1 MKIAVMGSGGVGG
14 YFGARLAAAGRDV
27 HFVARGAHLEA
38 MRGDGLR
45 LISPGGDLHL
55 ADVRATDDP
64 GSIGP
69 VDIVLFTVKL
79 YDMEVA
85 AQAIRPLLGAD
96 TAVIPFL
103 NGVEAVEALG
113 RAVGRG
119 HVMGGVAYIFS
130 VIEEPG
136 VIRRIG
142 KMARLLFGEIDG
154 APSRRAQSFKEA
166 CDGAGFEAVLSE
178 NIELDI
184 WKKLVVLAAVAG
196 VTSFARQSLGPIRDV
211 PETAAMLRAAI
222 DEAAAVARA
231 RGAALADDAEEA
243 AWTAVS
249 GLPGDMRSSMLE
261 DLEHGRRL
269 ELSWLNG
276 AVARMGRELGIPTP
290 TNAAITEALAP
301 YADGADAP

>member
-14 YFGARLAAAGRDV
+14 YFGGCLAAAGCDV
-27 HFVARGAHLEA
+27 AFVARGRHLEA
-38 MRGDGLR
+38 MRTRGLR
-45 LISPGGDLHL
+45 IFSPDGDLHV
-55 ADVRATDDP
+55 ADAWATDDP

-85 AQAIRPLLGAD
+85 ARAIRPLLGAE

-113 RAVGRG
+113 RAVGPG
-119 HVMGGVAYIFS
+119 HVLGGVAYIFS
-130 VIEEPG
+130 VVEEPG

-142 KMARLLFGEIDG
+142 QLARLLFGELDG
-154 APSRRAQSFKEA
+154 GAGRRAASFKA
-166 CDGAGFEAVLSE
+166 VCGGAGIDAVLSE

-184 WKKLVVLAAVAG
+184 WKKLVVLTAVAG
-196 VTSFARQSLGPIRDV
+196 VTSVTRSSLGPIRDD
-211 PETAAMLRAAI
+211 PEAAAMVRAAI
-222 DEAAAVARA
+222 GETAAVARA
-231 RGAALADDAEEA
+231 RGVALADDAEEA
-243 AWTAVS
+243 AWTAIS
-249 GLPGDMRSSMLE
+249 GLPDDMKSSMLE

-269 ELSWLNG
+269 ELPWLNG

-290 TNAAITEALAP
+290 TNAAIVDALAP
-301 YADGADAP
+301 YADGGAA